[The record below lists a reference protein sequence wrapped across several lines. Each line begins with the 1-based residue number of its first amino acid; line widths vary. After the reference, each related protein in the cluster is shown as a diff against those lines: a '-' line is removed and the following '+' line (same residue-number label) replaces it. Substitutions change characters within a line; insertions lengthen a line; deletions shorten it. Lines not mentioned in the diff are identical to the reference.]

1 MPIYL
6 RKSTEQPLRQ
16 CWCCFGKLVHQAALA
31 LPVLNSA
38 DVRADSVPPQPP
50 YSCFR
55 KALRKGT
62 AGRVWR
68 GWPTTPDV

>member
-50 YSCFR
+50 YS
-55 KALRKGT
+55 
-62 AGRVWR
+62 
-68 GWPTTPDV
+68 